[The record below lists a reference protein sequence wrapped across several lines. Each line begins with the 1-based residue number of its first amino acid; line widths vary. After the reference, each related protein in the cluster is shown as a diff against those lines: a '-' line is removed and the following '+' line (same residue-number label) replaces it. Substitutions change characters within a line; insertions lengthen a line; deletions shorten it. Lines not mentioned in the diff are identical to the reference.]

1 MNPRI
6 VKIAKIVINS
16 ITAGIVRPGA
26 AGLTPTVSIARMVS
40 RVALR
45 MDSVGKFVELKTC
58 QRTSHLMGT
67 IVNKCYDLNTI

>member
-1 MNPRI
+1 M
-6 VKIAKIVINS
+6 INS

-26 AGLTPTVSIARMVS
+26 AGLTPIVSIPRMVS

-67 IVNKCYDLNTI
+67 IVNKCYDLNTIWNTYGLYW